1 MQIIIRMRS
10 ETICKFLLESD
21 LPSDYIIG
29 FGCYNDDAKLEL
41 LKMGFDEVKIK
52 IIPDAY
58 Y

>member
-1 MQIIIRMRS
+1 MRS

-41 LKMGFDEVKIK
+41 LKMGVDEVKIK